1 MFSSKFKTCKFKT
14 FLALILVLGLFGAF
28 ASTAAAATTY
38 ELQRIDIYDYY
49 DTGDSVSISGSGIT
63 DSMSKVVA
71 WQTVKINATVSN
83 GTYEIEGAN
92 LDGKYYVATLNKNY
106 VDLTIR
112 VLDKDGNLQKRYYLQ
127 LRKSLEGIE
136 SVVFSG
142 DDYSYTFDTLA
153 STNTL
158 TVPAAVT
165 NLKMKVNVSSSDYIV
180 KYNTKEASGN
190 IWDIDVPNGSSVPL
204 YITVST
210 KSDPDNY
217 TQYKI
222 ELSKL
227 SGSATAQGSLS
238 ALKISSG
245 SNTYDLFPTFDPQV
259 YNYYVCLP
267 NGAREVTLTP
277 TLGNNGTSVAVNGT
291 VVANG
296 KASNTISASTS
307 GTAVTVT
314 VTDLNN
320 QINVYTINLLRTPQ
334 TEGSDAVI
342 NDLQV
347 KSGTSRSESS
357 LLLMDTTPVFSSNT
371 TQYELVMDSAYS
383 YFSFR
388 PAITGGAVFL
398 ITDKN
403 VVRLTESKYS
413 DVVQL
418 GIGDT
423 PVLRVYSAD
432 FKSYKD
438 YNFTVS
444 ARELDGN
451 YLLDSLTVKIDGMK
465 VGLSPSFART
475 TYSYTTSADESS
487 KVYTITAKAAS
498 DTTKITVNGSTVASE
513 TESGEFALGDTNT
526 TVTIVSTA
534 ENGESAT
541 YKLTIDRNGIVGG
554 KIVLRI
560 GSKTYIKDGES
571 KSLAAAPYIS
581 NSRTQVPVRVIAEAL
596 GASVYYDS
604 SSKQITIKKD
614 DERMY
619 MEVGKI
625 INGFDVA
632 PEIKNN
638 TTFVPIRYVSEKLQC
653 KCVYN
658 SDSKEIIITYGAE

>member
-1 MFSSKFKTCKFKT
+1 MFSIKLKAGRAKAV
-14 FLALILVLGLFGAF
+14 LALILVLGILGAL

-38 ELQRIDIYDYY
+38 ELQRIDLYDYY
-49 DTGDSVSISGSGIT
+49 DTGSSVSITSSGI
-63 DSMSKVVA
+63 DSSMSKVVD
-71 WQTVKINATVSN
+71 WQTVKIKATVSN
-83 GTYEIEGAN
+83 GTYVIDGAN
-92 LDGKYYVATLNKNY
+92 LDGQYYVVTLNKNY

-112 VLDKDGNLQKRYYLQ
+112 VLDSDGNLQKRYYLQ
-127 LRKSLEGIE
+127 LRKSVDGIQ

-158 TVPAAVT
+158 TIPATAT

-180 KYNTKEASGN
+180 KYNTKESSDN
-190 IWDIDVPNGSSVPL
+190 TWDIDVPDGSSVPL

-210 KSDPDNY
+210 TSDPNTY

-222 ELSKL
+222 EVSKL
-227 SGSATAQGSLS
+227 SSAAGAQGALS

-245 SNTYDLFPTFDPQV
+245 SNTYDLFPAFDPDI

-267 NGAREVTLTP
+267 NGARNVTFTP
-277 TLGNNGTSVAVNGT
+277 TLGNNGTSVAINGT

-296 KASNTISASTS
+296 KASGAITASTS
-307 GTAVTVT
+307 GTKVTVS

-320 QINVYTINLLRTPQ
+320 QVNVYTVNLIRTSQ
-334 TEGSDAVI
+334 TEGSDAVLD
-342 NDLQV
+342 DLQV
-347 KSGTSRSESS
+347 KCGSSRSESA
-357 LLLMDTTPVFSSNT
+357 LLLMDTTPIFSKNT
-371 TQYELVMDSAYS
+371 TKYELVMDAAYS
-383 YFSFR
+383 YFMFR

-398 ITDKN
+398 INDNT
-403 VVRLTESKYS
+403 VIQLSETKYS
-413 DVVQL
+413 DIIQL

-423 PVLRVYSAD
+423 PIIRVYSAD

-451 YLLDSLTVKIDGMK
+451 YLLDSLVVKIDGMK
-465 VGLSPSFART
+465 VGLSPTFARS
-475 TYSYTTSADESS
+475 TYNYTTSADESS
-487 KVYTITAKAAS
+487 KVYTITPTAAAS
-498 DTTKITVNGSTVASE
+498 STKITVNGSTVASGS
-513 TESGEFALGDTNT
+513 ESAEIALGDTTT

-541 YKLTIDRNGIVGG
+541 YKLTIDRNGIAGG

-560 GSKTYIKDGES
+560 GSKTYIKDGET
-571 KSLAAAPYIS
+571 KTLAAAPYIS

-604 SSKQITIKKD
+604 TSKQITIKKG

-619 MEVGKI
+619 MEIGKI
-625 INGFDVA
+625 ITDFDVA

-653 KCVYN
+653 KCAYN
-658 SDSKEIIITYGAE
+658 SDSKEIIITYAVE

>member
-71 WQTVKINATVSN
+71 WQTVKINAIVSN

>member
-1 MFSSKFKTCKFKT
+1 MFSIKLKAGRAKAV
-14 FLALILVLGLFGAF
+14 LALILVLGLFGAL

-38 ELQRIDIYDYY
+38 ELQRIDISDYY
-49 DTGDSVSISGSGIT
+49 GTGSSVSISGSGI
-63 DSMSKVVA
+63 DSSMSKVVA
-71 WQTVKINATVSN
+71 WQTVKIKATVSN
-83 GTYEIEGAN
+83 GTYVIDGAN
-92 LDGKYYVATLNKNY
+92 LDGQYYVATLSKNY
-106 VDLTIR
+106 IDLTIR
-112 VLDKDGNLQKRYYLQ
+112 VLDSDGNLQKRYYLQ
-127 LRKSLEGIE
+127 LRKSVDGIQ

-158 TVPAAVT
+158 TIPATAT

-180 KYNTKEASGN
+180 KYNTKESSDN
-190 IWDIDVPNGSSVPL
+190 TWDIDVPDGSSVPL

-210 KSDPDNY
+210 TSDPNTY

-222 ELSKL
+222 EVSKL
-227 SGSATAQGSLS
+227 SGAAGAQGALS

-245 SNTYDLFPTFDPQV
+245 SNTYDLFPAFDPDI

-267 NGAREVTLTP
+267 NGARNVTFTP
-277 TLGNNGTSVAVNGT
+277 TLGNNGTSVAINGI

-296 KASNTISASTS
+296 KASGAITASTS
-307 GTAVTVT
+307 GTKVTVS

-320 QINVYTINLLRTPQ
+320 QVNVYTVNLIRTAQ
-334 TEGSDAVI
+334 TEGSDAVLD
-342 NDLQV
+342 DLQV
-347 KSGTSRSESS
+347 KCGSSRSESA
-357 LLLMDTTPVFSSNT
+357 LLLMDTTPIFSKNT
-371 TQYELVMDSAYS
+371 TKYELVMDAAYS
-383 YFSFR
+383 YFMFR

-398 ITDKN
+398 INDNT
-403 VVRLTESKYS
+403 VIQLSETKYS
-413 DVVQL
+413 DIIQL

-423 PVLRVYSAD
+423 PIIRVYSAD

-451 YLLDSLTVKIDGMK
+451 YLLDSLVVKIDGMK
-465 VGLSPSFART
+465 VGLSPTFARS
-475 TYSYTTSADESS
+475 TYNYTTSADESS
-487 KVYTITAKAAS
+487 KVYTITPTAAAS
-498 DTTKITVNGSTVASE
+498 STKITVNGSTVASGS
-513 TESGEFALGDTNT
+513 ESAEIALGDTTT

-541 YKLTIDRNGIVGG
+541 YKLTIDRNGIAGG

-560 GSKTYIKDGES
+560 GSKTYIKDGET
-571 KSLAAAPYIS
+571 KTLAAAPYIS

-604 SSKQITIKKD
+604 TSKQITIKKG

-619 MEVGKI
+619 MEIGKI
-625 INGFDVA
+625 ITDFDVA

-653 KCVYN
+653 KCAYN
-658 SDSKEIIITYGAE
+658 SDSKEIIITYAVE

>member
-1 MFSSKFKTCKFKT
+1 
-14 FLALILVLGLFGAF
+14 
-28 ASTAAAATTY
+28 
-38 ELQRIDIYDYY
+38 
-49 DTGDSVSISGSGIT
+49 
-63 DSMSKVVA
+63 
-71 WQTVKINATVSN
+71 
-83 GTYEIEGAN
+83 
-92 LDGKYYVATLNKNY
+92 
-106 VDLTIR
+106 
-112 VLDKDGNLQKRYYLQ
+112 
-127 LRKSLEGIE
+127 
-136 SVVFSG
+136 
-142 DDYSYTFDTLA
+142 
-153 STNTL
+153 
-158 TVPAAVT
+158 
-165 NLKMKVNVSSSDYIV
+165 
-180 KYNTKEASGN
+180 
-190 IWDIDVPNGSSVPL
+190 
-204 YITVST
+204 
-210 KSDPDNY
+210 
-217 TQYKI
+217 
-222 ELSKL
+222 
-227 SGSATAQGSLS
+227 
-238 ALKISSG
+238 
-245 SNTYDLFPTFDPQV
+245 
-259 YNYYVCLP
+259 
-267 NGAREVTLTP
+267 
-277 TLGNNGTSVAVNGT
+277 
-291 VVANG
+291 
-296 KASNTISASTS
+296 
-307 GTAVTVT
+307 
-314 VTDLNN
+314 
-320 QINVYTINLLRTPQ
+320 
-334 TEGSDAVI
+334 
-342 NDLQV
+342 
-347 KSGTSRSESS
+347 
-357 LLLMDTTPVFSSNT
+357 
-371 TQYELVMDSAYS
+371 
-383 YFSFR
+383 
-388 PAITGGAVFL
+388 
-398 ITDKN
+398 
-403 VVRLTESKYS
+403 
-413 DVVQL
+413 
-418 GIGDT
+418 
-423 PVLRVYSAD
+423 
-432 FKSYKD
+432 
-438 YNFTVS
+438 
-444 ARELDGN
+444 LDGN